1 VTEPLDILLVTIGS
15 HGDVHPFVGI
25 GRALKDRGHRV
36 RIATNEHFK
45 SLVERAGLGYV
56 QLGSEQLFK
65 QWLDDPDVWHPQKGP
80 QRVMAGV
87 GQTIEEAYEVVA
99 RESGTGQIVAG
110 SSLALGALVASEKL
124 GFPYATIHLAPICV
138 RSEIELPTL
147 AGGINFSRFPGWF
160 KRGFWAGGDKW
171 FIDPHIVPPLNAL
184 RARLG
189 LAPVSRV
196 LNGYWHS
203 PQLTIGL
210 WPEWFAPR
218 LPDHP
223 AQLRLT
229 GFPLYDE
236 ADVTPLHVELDRW
249 LKAGDAPIAF
259 TPGSAMRQAHSF
271 FDASARACATLGRR
285 GMLLTRHADQIPA
298 SLPPGVI
305 HVPYAPF
312 GSLLPRV
319 AALVHHGGV
328 GTMAQCL
335 RSGCPQL
342 IMPMS
347 HDQPDNAARCV
358 KLGVA
363 RTISRRSYSG
373 RNVADRLRELVD
385 DAHVRAACE
394 RVRANFHQQKPVDA
408 TCDLIESLAP
418 AHRAE
423 AVLREG

>member
-1 VTEPLDILLVTIGS
+1 MS
-15 HGDVHPFVGI
+15 
-25 GRALKDRGHRV
+25 
-36 RIATNEHFK
+36 
-45 SLVERAGLGYV
+45 
-56 QLGSEQLFK
+56 
-65 QWLDDPDVWHPQKGP
+65 
-80 QRVMAGV
+80 GV

-99 RESGTGQIVAG
+99 RESTQAQIVVG

-138 RSEIELPTL
+138 RSAIELPTL
-147 AGGINFSRFPGWF
+147 AGGINFSRFPDWF

-189 LAPVSRV
+189 LIPVSRI

-203 PQLTIGL
+203 PRLTIGL

-223 AQLRLT
+223 QQLKLT

-236 ADVTPLHVELDRW
+236 ADVTPLHEELDGW

-259 TPGSAMRQAHSF
+259 TPGSAMRHAHAF
-271 FDASARACATLGRR
+271 FEASARACKRLGRR
-285 GMLLTRHADQIPA
+285 GLLLTRHAHQLPG

-358 KLGVA
+358 RLGVA
-363 RTISRRSYSG
+363 RTISRRFYSAG
-373 RNVADRLRELVD
+373 SVARKLHELVD
-385 DAHVRAACE
+385 DAKVRAACDD
-394 RVRANFHQQKPVDA
+394 VSAKFHGVHPVSA
-408 TCDLIESLAP
+408 TCDLIEGLSPTQRLATT
-418 AHRAE
+418 
-423 AVLREG
+423 LRGG